1 MTDSSRDQRIGF
13 IGTGNIGNP
22 MARQLI
28 RGGHQLVVFDLR
40 PEVMENLLELGA
52 ESADSAAEVASRSS
66 VVFTSLPGP
75 PQIEAATDWLLK
87 ESSPEPLPGDIH
99 VDLSTNSLRGVQR
112 IVGLETD
119 AGVVHID
126 APVTGG
132 VVRAGQGELTVYG
145 SGDPE
150 TFERVRP
157 LLDHIGSNV
166 FHLGDAGM
174 GCLYKLVNNSIVL
187 SGHMIVQEALV
198 LGAKAG
204 LDVPDLVEK
213 LRLGT
218 ARPYMGLVDHFL
230 ARQWENPPST
240 MVIAEKD
247 VRLALELARDQQVA
261 MPVANAVHQTYLTA
275 LAAGFDE
282 LHHYSTIDILAAA
295 AGTSRFQRYL
305 PRSPSQGELPKAEG
319 VPPNRAQS
327 PRIHRMLLHRRQRR
341 PRRHP
346 QHRYQHIASLLR
358 CDHIIKLIAPTRVDR
373 RVPLPHFRRP
383 LIAQTLGLSR
393 IFTLHLANPVAVDQ
407 QRRSLPS
414 PIPPDSAVG
423 QASRMS
429 RGAYELPIAAGPNP
443 YALRNWIVYRG
454 TVRFWCAMIGRA

>member
-1 MTDSSRDQRIGF
+1 MTDSSRDQLIGF

-28 RGGHQLVVFDLR
+28 RGGNQLVVFDLR

-52 ESADSAAEVASRSS
+52 EPASSAAEVASRCS

-75 PQIEAATDWLLK
+75 PQIEAATTG
-87 ESSPEPLPGDIH
+87 PEGILAGAAPGDVH

-112 IVGLETD
+112 IVDLETD
-119 AGVVHID
+119 AGVIHID

-132 VVRAGQGELTVYG
+132 VGRAGEGTLTVYG
-145 SGDPE
+145 SGDAE

-157 LLDHIGSNV
+157 LLDHIGANV

-174 GCLYKLVNNSIVL
+174 GCLYKLVNNVIVL

-204 LDVPDLVEK
+204 LDVPDMVEK

-230 ARQWENPPST
+230 AKQWENPPST

-247 VRLALELARDQQVA
+247 VRLALELAREQQVA

-282 LHHYSTIDILAAA
+282 LHHYSTIDILEAA
-295 AGTSRFQRYL
+295 AGINI
-305 PRSPSQGELPKAEG
+305 P
-319 VPPNRAQS
+319 
-327 PRIHRMLLHRRQRR
+327 
-341 PRRHP
+341 
-346 QHRYQHIASLLR
+346 
-358 CDHIIKLIAPTRVDR
+358 
-373 RVPLPHFRRP
+373 
-383 LIAQTLGLSR
+383 QTLSE
-393 IFTLHLANPVAVDQ
+393 D
-407 QRRSLPS
+407 
-414 PIPPDSAVG
+414 
-423 QASRMS
+423 
-429 RGAYELPIAAGPNP
+429 E
-443 YALRNWIVYRG
+443 
-454 TVRFWCAMIGRA
+454 